1 MTMKGKPTIDKN
13 AARIFE
19 QYLIEYNVNKIDGV
33 QQQTEEKI
41 HERGYDN
48 TLETIANTERVKS
61 ILETIDWSFKDND
74 TTYLSHDIHPYPA
87 KFIPQIPE
95 KLIQTL
101 SMPGELIWDPFGGS
115 GTTALEAI
123 LNNRRCISTDINPI
137 GSIIGKAKT
146 TTLTSDVENELLKCI
161 GKLES
166 LVLNMEN
173 LQVFVGNNKG
183 KLSKLVP
190 EIPNLNKWFSQ
201 NAICELSLIKYMI
214 DTELEAIEAK
224 TIAKASLSKII
235 NKVSN
240 QESETRYCA
249 KDKYIQVSDTIRY
262 YVSDLSSNLAK
273 VKSLGKLL
281 GFREAEFITVDITR
295 LIVGNNKEIQE
306 NAIDLI
312 VTSPPYPNAFD
323 YHLYHRFR
331 IFWLDGDPQEMGKH
345 EIGSHL
351 RYQKQKKGFEF
362 FENEMSQCLQ
372 NFFLAL
378 KPDRYAALVLG
389 DAIFDGQL
397 YKTAELIG
405 VVAQKIGFIQVAIIN
420 RPLHDTKRS
429 MKSGTRRAKEEQ
441 ILIIKKP
448 AKDLKVTLF
457 KAPYKLWSY
466 EKAISK
472 LELSALFPSMQKN
485 RNSETMTI
493 SSLEIDRLNRL
504 TFYHGYSIDDDNY
517 QPTWQSILE
526 NGDATESVISRKDPK
541 YITHGI
547 HPYKGKFYPQLV
559 KPLLN
564 ISQIQKGG
572 LIFDPFCG
580 SGTVALESCINGY
593 QAIGCDI
600 NPMAVDIAKAK
611 NEILFVDPYLLNK
624 QIDSFAQM
632 LLTAVI
638 TGESRNVFDNE
649 TLSEMERWFP
659 EPVIRKLGYLL
670 KRIRELS
677 EPTIQN
683 FMSVILSS
691 IIRQVSQQEPT
702 DLRIRKRKELI
713 EDAAVFELFISAL
726 KWQQERLLKFAKIRH
741 RAPNNMTVPKIY
753 SGSCTNSEFL
763 RQIIGVSK
771 VDAVIT
777 SPPYATALPYIDT
790 NRLSLLVLYG
800 LTASKRNPIE
810 AELTG
815 TREITKKVR
824 LYYEELIRT
833 NEFDFITSV
842 QAISLIKKV
851 FRENVDSDEIGFR
864 KKNMAALLYMYFNDM
879 SKTFYNLNS
888 IVKNGGKLFIVI
900 GDTKTTTSLGTVN
913 ITTTDILCE
922 TGQNL
927 GWILQDRIP
936 IRVTTEDYKHM
947 NNSITENTIICF
959 QRPQG
964 N

>member
-1 MTMKGKPTIDKN
+1 MSAG
-13 AARIFE
+13 RSIFP
-19 QYLIEYNVNKIDGV
+19 L
-33 QQQTEEKI
+33 
-41 HERGYDN
+41 
-48 TLETIANTERVKS
+48 
-61 ILETIDWSFKDND
+61 
-74 TTYLSHDIHPYPA
+74 
-87 KFIPQIPE
+87 
-95 KLIQTL
+95 
-101 SMPGELIWDPFGGS
+101 
-115 GTTALEAI
+115 
-123 LNNRRCISTDINPI
+123 NRRCISTDINPI

-146 TTLTSDVENELLKCI
+146 TTLTSDVENELLRYI

-166 LVLNMEN
+166 LVANMEN
-173 LQVFVGNNKG
+173 LQIFVGNNKCE
-183 KLSKLVP
+183 LSGLVP
-190 EIPNLNKWFSQ
+190 EIPNLDKWFSQ

-214 DTELEAIEAK
+214 ATELEAIEGK

-249 KDKYIQVSDTIRY
+249 KEKDIQIGDTIRY

-281 GFREAEFITVDITR
+281 GFREAEFITADITQP
-295 LIVGNNKEIQE
+295 IVGNGREIQE
-306 NAIDLI
+306 NSIDLI

-351 RYQKQKKGFEF
+351 RYQKQKKGFKF
-362 FENEMSQCLQ
+362 FEDEMKLCLE
-372 NFFLAL
+372 NCFLAL

-405 VVAQKIGFIQVAIIN
+405 AVADKIGFTQVDIIN

-429 MKSGTRRAKEEQ
+429 MQSGTRRAKEEQ

-448 AKDLKVTLF
+448 SKDVGITLF

-466 EKAISK
+466 EEAISK
-472 LELSALFPSMQKN
+472 LELSALFPSMQKEK
-485 RNSETMTI
+485 NSELMSI
-493 SSLEIDRLNRL
+493 SSLELDKLNRL
-504 TFYHGYSIDDDNY
+504 TFYHGYSIDDGNY

-526 NGDATESVISRKDPK
+526 NGDAAESIISRKDPK

-564 ISQIQKGG
+564 ISQIPKGG
-572 LIFDPFCG
+572 VVFDPFCG

-593 QAIGCDI
+593 QAIGCDV
-600 NPMAVDIAKAK
+600 NPIAVDTAKAK
-611 NEILFVDPYLLNK
+611 NEILFVDPYLLDK
-624 QIDSFAQM
+624 QIDIFVQM
-632 LLTAVI
+632 LSAAVI
-638 TGESRNVFDNE
+638 TAESRNVFDE
-649 TLSEMERWFP
+649 ATLSEMERWFP

-670 KRIRELS
+670 ERIRELS

-683 FMSVILSS
+683 FLSVILSS

-702 DLRIRKRKELI
+702 DLRIRKRKDLI

-726 KWQQERLLKFAKIRH
+726 KGQQQRLLKFAKTRH
-741 RAPNNMTVPKIY
+741 RAPNNMTVPKIH
-753 SGSCTNSEFL
+753 SGSCANATFL
-763 RQIIGVSK
+763 RQVFDSSK

-790 NRLSLLVLYG
+790 NRLSLLVLHG

-824 LYYEELIRT
+824 LHYEDLIRA
-833 NEFDFITSV
+833 NEFDSITSP
-842 QAISLIKKV
+842 QAISLITKI
-851 FRENVDSDEIGFR
+851 FIENVDSDEIGFR

-879 SKTFYNLNS
+879 SKTFNNLNG
-888 IVKNGGKLFIVI
+888 IVKDGGKLFIVI
-900 GDTKTTTSLGTVN
+900 GDTKTTTSLSTVN

-936 IRVTTEDYKHM
+936 ISVTTEDYKHM
-947 NNSITENTIICF
+947 TNSITENTIICF
-959 QRPQG
+959 QRPL
-964 N
+964 